1 MLAQVGG
8 RLAVN
13 QALVLGPLALPYA
26 MLLLFV
32 AAGTG
37 LYVGE
42 RVARKA
48 GVSVEAILWRT
59 LLVGVLASRLAFV
72 WEFRAVYLADPL
84 GILDIRDGG
93 WSPTAGFV
101 VAWLYVLSRLGKA
114 PVLRRPLQVAML
126 SASVLWLAGTVALA
140 VRPGPGPQMPALV
153 LPAPDGQNV
162 PLDSFRGKPVVINL
176 WATWCPPCVREMP
189 VLLRAQAEHPGVHF
203 VFVNQSEAPEKV
215 AAWLR
220 ARNLGLRNVL
230 LDDTGRVGA
239 AFGQRALPTTL
250 FFDAQGRL
258 VSLRVGELSAATLGE
273 RLRALQP

>member
-1 MLAQVGG
+1 M
-8 RLAVN
+8 N

-32 AAGTG
+32 AAGSG

-42 RVARKA
+42 RIARKA
-48 GVSVEAILWRT
+48 GVTAEPVLWRA
-59 LLVGVLASRLAFV
+59 LLIGLLAARLAFV

-101 VAWLYVLSRLGKA
+101 VAWLYVLSRLGKL
-114 PVLRRPLQVAML
+114 PLLRKPLQVAML
-126 SASVLWLAGTVALA
+126 TASLLWLAGSVALA
-140 VRPGPGPQMPALV
+140 VRPGPGQEMPALV
-153 LPAPDGQNV
+153 LPALDGRAVALQ
-162 PLDSFRGKPVVINL
+162 DFKGRPVVINL

-189 VLLRAQAEHPGVHF
+189 VLLQAQADHPGVHF
-203 VFVNQSEAPEKV
+203 VFVNQSEAPDKV

-258 VSLRVGELSAATLGE
+258 VSQRVGELSAATLGE